1 MGINLT
7 SGSSNQKTKINNPR
21 KIVARAGRVQCR
33 FRTFA
38 TNIKGKRRMFTKKRL
53 IMKIIIRLLNV
64 FLVLLLLSVYTSCDK
79 PDESINPAESLADYI
94 YKNSPLITA
103 HRGYAEIA
111 PENTMSAFEAALNA
125 GADASEFD
133 VHMTLDGVLIVIH
146 DESVDRT
153 TNGTGLISELTY
165 EYLSTLDAGSWKDP
179 KFAGEKIPTLH
190 QTLTY
195 FQENNMVAVLEI
207 KVADIVDQVLE
218 MLFETGMDKRTV
230 IISFEES
237 AIRKV
242 INEQPDIP
250 ALILLYGNPY
260 MTGSTQNKVD
270 NIAQKADEIGTKYVG
285 PFSFQLEH
293 VDSELLDEVIYNLT
307 NNIDPGELPLA
318 LDAETIAAL
327 HEMGYIIDA
336 WTVDNEENIRELVTF
351 KVDFLTTNYLSR
363 AIRIKKEVQGK

>member
-1 MGINLT
+1 V
-7 SGSSNQKTKINNPR
+7 KV
-21 KIVARAGRVQCR
+21 IVR
-33 FRTFA
+33 
-38 TNIKGKRRMFTKKRL
+38 I
-53 IMKIIIRLLNV
+53 LNV
-64 FLVLLLLSVYTSCDK
+64 FLVMLLLSGFTSCSN
-79 PDESINPAESLADYI
+79 PVESTNPAESLADYI
-94 YKNSPLITA
+94 SKNSPLITA

-165 EYLSTLDAGSWKDP
+165 EHLSTLDAGSWKDP

-195 FQENNMVAVLEI
+195 FKANNIVAVLEI
-207 KVADIVDQVLE
+207 KVADIVDEVLE
-218 MLFETGMDKRTV
+218 MLYDTQMDKRTV

-237 AIRKV
+237 AISK
-242 INEQPDIP
+242 IIGEKPEIP
-250 ALILLYGNPY
+250 ALLLLADVAYN
-260 MTGSTQNKVD
+260 TGSTQNKVN
-270 NIAQKADEIGTKYVG
+270 NISQKANEIGTKYVG

-293 VDSELLDEVIYNLT
+293 LDPALLPEVIYNLT

-318 LDAETIAAL
+318 LDAETIAVL
-327 HEMGYIIDA
+327 HERGYIIDA
-336 WTVDNEENIRELVTF
+336 WTVDNEKNIRDLVTY
-351 KVDFLTTNYLSR
+351 KVDFLTTNYLER
-363 AIRIKKEVQGK
+363 AIRIKKEVQSQL